1 MHTDGDGL
9 ATSTQLLTGK
19 KYWVV
24 FYRDPSLPNGD
35 PRGDLG
41 GIAYSQSRS
50 KFDDHD
56 LDGSFVAEAVVL
68 NPGDV
73 LYVSSF

>member
-1 MHTDGDGL
+1 VDGDGF

-24 FYRDPSLPNGD
+24 YYRDRSLPDGD
-35 PRGDLG
+35 AKGDMG
-41 GIAYSQSRS
+41 GIAYSQSAR
-50 KFDDHD
+50 KFEDHD

-73 LYVSSF
+73 LYVLSFQ

>member
-1 MHTDGDGL
+1 MDGDGF

-24 FYRDPSLPNGD
+24 YYRDQRLPDGD

-41 GIAYSQSRS
+41 GIAYSQSPS
-50 KFDDHD
+50 KFQDHD

-68 NPGDV
+68 NPRDV
-73 LYVSSF
+73 LYVLSFQ

>member
-1 MHTDGDGL
+1 MDGDGF

-24 FYRDPSLPNGD
+24 FYRDPSLPASD

-41 GIAYSQSRS
+41 GISYSQSPT
-50 KFDDHD
+50 KFEDHD
-56 LDGSFVAEAVVL
+56 LDGNLVAEAVVL

-73 LYVSSF
+73 L